1 MERPPCNSS
10 QQALPPPF
18 RRSGLEPTVDEIE
31 RNIELGAI
39 HGDAYAAATAQTLRL
54 EMVEDVRIA
63 SLLGAAAPVRGAET
77 AAGSF
82 RVPQLATVSAT
93 GEAIGRMATRVAA
106 GNDALAAAVR
116 GRLDLA
122 DHLAQL
128 DRELLADAGRPQGQ
142 RDAST
147 EASLRSDF
155 ESTAARL
162 GTAIR
167 NYGDALRVRNL
178 LE

>member
-1 MERPPCNSS
+1 
-10 QQALPPPF
+10 
-18 RRSGLEPTVDEIE
+18 
-31 RNIELGAI
+31 
-39 HGDAYAAATAQTLRL
+39 
-54 EMVEDVRIA
+54 MVEDVRIA
-63 SLLGAAAPVRGAET
+63 GLLGAAAPARAAET

-178 LE
+178 LA